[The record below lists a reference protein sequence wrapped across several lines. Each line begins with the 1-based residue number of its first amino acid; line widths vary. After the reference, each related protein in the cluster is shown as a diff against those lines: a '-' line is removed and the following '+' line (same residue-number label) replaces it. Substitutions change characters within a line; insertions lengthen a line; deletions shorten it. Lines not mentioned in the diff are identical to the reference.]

1 LSKQKIT
8 LQGNPCNVLKSLPF
22 GEVRRG
28 FGGLTTYEE
37 GYARCV
43 FVPQKP
49 CACPAGTFHR
59 SGEKLDFSC
68 GKRFKTMRP
77 KTASD
82 DKLGEGVRVR
92 MTELEKKLLLRR
104 SKKEGYL
111 TLSSF
116 CRAKLVRKREIKKIE
131 ASKDFVQITQKLDYE
146 LNKIGVNLNQVSK
159 NLNTHPVYQF
169 SNTDREVFKAILLE
183 LKNCFA
189 ILQEYLNKIEPK

>member
-1 LSKQKIT
+1 
-8 LQGNPCNVLKSLPF
+8 
-22 GEVRRG
+22 
-28 FGGLTTYEE
+28 
-37 GYARCV
+37 
-43 FVPQKP
+43 
-49 CACPAGTFHR
+49 
-59 SGEKLDFSC
+59 
-68 GKRFKTMRP
+68 MRP
-77 KTASD
+77 KTAND

-116 CRAKLVRKREIKKIE
+116 CRAKLVRKRETKKIE

-169 SNTDREVFKAILLE
+169 SNSDREVFKAALQE
-183 LKNCFA
+183 LKNCFT
-189 ILQEYLNKIEPK
+189 ILQKYLDKIEPK